1 MSALKEPVSMELV
14 HVVDIK
20 EMLEKIVPLG

>member
-1 MSALKEPVSMELV
+1 MSALKESASMELV

-20 EMLEKIVPLG
+20 EMLEKIVLLG

>member
-14 HVVDIK
+14 RVVDIK